1 VRRAT
6 ALSDVLIHAPVD
18 ARADLCDTKDR
29 LMRRLRTFLLAASVG
44 LSGIAGTPHAHAQP
58 STVPGKEHAKKL
70 FEEGVDLEKKAD
82 YAGAL
87 AKYKEAEQIT
97 ATPGLRFHK
106 GYCLEMTGK
115 LAAAL
120 DEYENADR
128 MARDQN
134 KQEVH
139 AAVVA
144 RLDPLRGRAPQIAI
158 RLATP
163 AKDAEVQLDGVAVGA
178 PLLDG
183 KAFRLDPGEHT
194 VTARAG
200 GYRAFSRKVQVP
212 ENVTTSVDISL
223 ERVTTG
229 GPLTAPAPAPAREP
243 APAPA
248 REPAPAPAREPAA
261 QASVTEPP
269 SEAPHGRSL
278 GLPIATTAGAVA
290 FAGLGVA
297 MFLVAGSAQSDAQ
310 AACPKQPTCDSE
322 QTKVRTFDALALTG
336 FIGAAGLG
344 VLSVVLWTSK
354 GPESH
359 GARPSARVVATPSA
373 LGLAGTF

>member
-1 VRRAT
+1 M
-6 ALSDVLIHAPVD
+6 H
-18 ARADLCDTKDR
+18 R
-29 LMRRLRTFLLAASVG
+29 LHTFLLAASIG
-44 LSGIAGTPHAHAQP
+44 LSAMTGTPHAHAQP
-58 STVPGKEHAKKL
+58 STVPGKEHARRL

-97 ATPGLRFHK
+97 ATAGLRFHK
-106 GYCLEMTGK
+106 GYCLEMSGK

-120 DEYENADR
+120 DEYESADR
-128 MARDQN
+128 MARDQG
-134 KQEVH
+134 KQDVH
-139 AAVVA
+139 AAVVT
-144 RLDPLRGRAPQIAI
+144 RLEPLRGRVPQIAI

-163 AKDAEVQLDGVAVGA
+163 AKDAEVQLDGVTVGA

-212 ENVTTSVDISL
+212 ENVTTTVDISL
-223 ERVTTG
+223 ERTTTG
-229 GPLTAPAPAPAREP
+229 GPLALPVPAPSPAAPAAAPPTPARD
-243 APAPA
+243 
-248 REPAPAPAREPAA
+248 PAA
-261 QASVTEPP
+261 QAPITEPP
-269 SEAPHGRSL
+269 SEAPRSRSL

-310 AACPKQPTCDSE
+310 AACPTRATCDSE
-322 QTKVRTFDALALTG
+322 QTKVRTYDALALTG

-344 VLSVVLWTSK
+344 VLSVVLWSSK
-354 GPESH
+354 GPEAH
-359 GARPSARVVATPSA
+359 GAAPTARLVATPSA